1 MIYNNILGLIFSNMH
16 DEAVS
21 ELTQVRT
28 MGSIL
33 FGGRYRLIDFP
44 LSNMTNS
51 GIPEVGIITKANYQ
65 SLLDHIGSGREWDL
79 GTKNGGLHLLP
90 PFSNHMNGLYRGRI
104 EALEGVLPFIQHS
117 DAEYVVM
124 SDCDVV
130 TTIDFRQVIREHK
143 RNEADITVVYAK
155 HNFTN
160 NGVGSRASTILEVD
174 SDKRV
179 VSATINPD
187 ILGEANRSLNMF
199 VISRK
204 ILEKIV
210 TRFAPEGFASFD
222 KQVLQQN
229 KASYKICGFE
239 HKGYYEKIEDIMSY
253 YNANMNLLKPE
264 NLHKLFL
271 NDTPIFTKVKD
282 SAPAK
287 YEKGSSVK
295 NSLVA
300 DGCVIE
306 GTVENSILFRGVK
319 VKKGAIVRNCI
330 LMQNTKIGEGA
341 ELHAVITDKNV
352 KVGKDKLLTASMKNA
367 LFIKKNQKIEED

>member
-16 DEAVS
+16 DESVS

-51 GIPEVGIITKANYQ
+51 GIPEVGVITKANYQ

-90 PFSNHMNGLYRGRI
+90 PFSHQKSGLYRGRI

-124 SDCDVV
+124 ADCDVV
-130 TTIDFRQVIREHK
+130 TTIDFRPVIREHK
-143 RNEADITVVYAK
+143 KNEADITVVYAK
-155 HNFTN
+155 HDFKN
-160 NGVGSRASTILEVD
+160 NGVGSKASTILEVD
-174 SDKRV
+174 EDKRV
-179 VSATINPD
+179 ISAAINPD

-210 TRFAPEGFASFD
+210 CRFAPEGFASFD

-229 KASYKICGFE
+229 KANYKICGFE

-264 NLHKLFL
+264 NMQKMFQ
-271 NDTPIFTKVKD
+271 NNTPIYTKVKD
-282 SAPAK
+282 SGPAR
-287 YEKGSSVK
+287 YETGSKVQ
-295 NSLVA
+295 NSLIA
-300 DGCVIE
+300 DGCIIE
-306 GTVENSILFRGVK
+306 GEVVNSVLFRGVK
-319 VKKGAIVRNCI
+319 VGKGAVVKNCI
-330 LMQNTKIGEGA
+330 LMQNTQIGDGA

-352 KVGKDKLLTASMKNA
+352 KVGKEKLLTASTKNA
-367 LFIKKNQKIEED
+367 LFIKKNQKIEDD